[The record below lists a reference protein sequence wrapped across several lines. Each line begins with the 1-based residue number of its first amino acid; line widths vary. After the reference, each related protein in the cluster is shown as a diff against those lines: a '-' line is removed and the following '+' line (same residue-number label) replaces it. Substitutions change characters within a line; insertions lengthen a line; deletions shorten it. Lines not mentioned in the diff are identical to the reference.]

1 MRWCKLAEKLKKCM
15 RMRQTSDDD
24 IWWFEEWLGKIPA
37 REGKLCDEEIFRY
50 LSELKKIYDNRWYRR
65 FRKSKPG
72 LGPCPLTMI
81 GDLQSIIR
89 FAQNLTTLGGVEK
102 LEDELIERLSQWDT
116 FLDASLEVE
125 VGACFTEAGYET
137 ELYPST
143 SKGQKCDM
151 RVRGEDYWVYVEV
164 TRLGISKKENIGFK
178 LSGKLIDEV
187 FTILPENICGTIK
200 LISPSQLQPE
210 RIVELIIQKISE
222 EYSKNGLPVA
232 FKNENVEVNLREKQK
247 NDFRGVGVEGLSF
260 LSCFQPKE
268 EGRHLVEQALYEYS
282 QLPPGGPGVIIVNP
296 LWLLAPEIDEG
307 IMERLRGLLNS
318 KLHTRVSGIVITNKI
333 AERSNIKIKTLPFV
347 VINANAKRRCDKDI
361 ERLAQA
367 LFIYPSWL

>member
-1 MRWCKLAEKLKKCM
+1 M